1 MTTTM
6 IRTALVLSTFML
18 SAIGA
23 QAAMLTAQNGMTLYT
38 FDKDTEGVS
47 TCYDECAKE
56 WPPYL
61 GKEGDAMM
69 EGWTLV
75 KRTDGTMQLAYKGK
89 PLYFYEDDKKKGD
102 TTGDGHGGLW
112 HVINE

>member
-6 IRTALVLSTFML
+6 TRTALVLSTFMF
-18 SAIGA
+18 SAVGA
-23 QAAMLTAQNGMTLYT
+23 QAAILTAQNGMTLYT

-61 GKEGDAMM
+61 GKEGDAVM

-75 KRTDGTMQLAYKGK
+75 ERTDGTMQLAYKGK
-89 PLYFYEDDKKKGD
+89 PLYFYEDDKAQGDAKGD
-102 TTGDGHGGLW
+102 GEGGVW